1 MGLLSS
7 ADRGRVD
14 SVPRTNPGVEADK
27 VCIPRPTYESLLTR
41 QRLPFLPQ
49 SPQYVA
55 GSLTSRRFPNSVLGS
70 FAVLYP
76 LGRGLRNDEGLIYAV
91 AWG

>member
-1 MGLLSS
+1 MGLLPS
-7 ADRGRVD
+7 ADRERVD

-27 VCIPRPTYESLLTR
+27 VCIPRPTYVSFLTR

-49 SPQYVA
+49 SPQYIA
-55 GSLTSRRFPNSVLGS
+55 ESLTSRRFPNCVLGS